1 MLLGAISPAWAQN
14 AREGELYSPTPE
26 VCPDDSVTV
35 SIESDG
41 GRIDTVGV
49 RIYFHQS
56 KVNLLPHYQRNA
68 ERLDE
73 FLGELYRISN
83 DSSLRVRA
91 IRIMGGASPEG
102 TTRFNK
108 WLSEQRAARI
118 TEYMVKNSPIEL
130 DPSMITAEYP
140 GVDWCGLKRIV
151 LADPDVPDRE
161 EVLRIIDTP
170 GTPDDRMPRLK
181 Q

>member
-130 DPSMITAEYP
+130 DPSMITASIRAST
-140 GVDWCGLKRIV
+140 G
-151 LADPDVPDRE
+151 AD
-161 EVLRIIDTP
+161 
-170 GTPDDRMPRLK
+170 
-181 Q
+181 